1 MTTFAEPGLVGRKA
15 ALGRIDDWLAR
26 VRGGARALV
35 ITGEPGIGK
44 TTLWRRTLTSWQ
56 RAGGELVVARPAEE
70 ELRLPTSALVDLF
83 DPVMADAASLRAY
96 DDPIALGRIVVAE
109 LRNVASRGPLLLAV
123 DDLQW
128 LDSASARALRYAL
141 RRLDSEPVGVLATA
155 RPDVPSGDLLGL
167 RHLLPPGRIDTIE
180 LNPMSLIEIRQVVGR
195 VVSAISPL
203 VLRRLY
209 EVSQGNPMFA
219 LELARSLSSAA
230 PGSPPSAQLRLPRS
244 LQAAIRHRLD
254 AVPAEVVPVL
264 QTVSALA
271 RAPVQQL
278 RDAMPGTD
286 VDAALTAASELGL
299 LVISDRLEVR
309 FSHPMIAAVVYDQMN
324 PLARRVVHARLAE
337 HTADPDLRARH
348 LALSTDSPDDVIAG
362 QLAVAARRASDRGA
376 FGVAVDFAE
385 HCVRLTPS
393 GDTADFPEHSM
404 SLVGYLAAAGEM
416 TQARERADAIIA
428 QLPPGPV
435 RARALIVRAQLEA
448 DDLAAG
454 EAQLVRAL
462 ADTAVNSLLRGQVLD
477 QLGWLRGIFRGDLA
491 AGISCAR
498 EALAIADAY
507 GDLEFQMSALAGL
520 SNLET
525 LAGCPRPDLM
535 ARSVALE
542 DQIGRPPLWS
552 GPRVLLAEQLLW
564 AGDLAGARSL
574 LEAAVADA
582 EQRNQERWRPYS
594 LYDLAAVEGAAG
606 NFALADDL
614 LRQAIEAARDC
625 EDAHVESWI
634 FYRLALVATW
644 LGRRDEARSAAQR
657 RIDSAAR
664 SGERPGIARAR
675 SVFGLLA
682 LSEGDAETAAAE
694 LSESVRVLAEMGFA
708 HPGAIPAVPDAI
720 EAMTLVGDVA
730 AAQELLRVLRQQAA
744 GVHSAWVD
752 AAVTRA
758 AGTVASARGD
768 PAGPAMLSASADAFA
783 APGFSPDAAR
793 ARLLQGRALVRR
805 GKRVAAADALAGARD
820 AFAAM
825 GAPLWAQRAACE
837 LDRVAPGRSSGDL
850 TPTERRVA
858 GLVAEGKRN
867 REIAHQLFMSVATVE
882 AHLTRMFRKLNIK
895 SRSELTRLVADG
907 SIHV

>member
-1 MTTFAEPGLVGRKA
+1 MTSLTEPGLVGRGT
-15 ALGRIDDWLAR
+15 ALARLDDWLAR
-26 VRGGARALV
+26 VPGGARALV

-44 TTLWRRTLTSWQ
+44 TTLWRRTLAGWLGT
-56 RAGGELVVARPAEE
+56 GGELLVARPAEE
-70 ELRLPTSALVDLF
+70 ELRLPMSALVDLL
-83 DPVMADAASLRAY
+83 DPVMADATSLRAY
-96 DDPIALGRIVVAE
+96 DDPIALGRTVVAE
-109 LRNVASRGPLLLAV
+109 LRNLSCRGPLLVAV

-141 RRLDSEPVGVLATA
+141 RRLDIEPVGVLATA
-155 RPDVPSGDLLGL
+155 RPDARSADPLGL
-167 RHLLPPGRIDTIE
+167 PHLLPPGRVDTLE
-180 LNPMSLIEIRQVVGR
+180 LGPMSLAEVRQVVGR

-219 LELARSLSSAA
+219 LELARSFSSAA
-230 PGSPPSAQLRLPRS
+230 PGSKPSPRLRLPES
-244 LQAAIRHRLD
+244 LRAAIRHRLD
-254 AVPAEVVPVL
+254 AVPPEVVPVL

-278 RDAMPGTD
+278 RNTMPGTD
-286 VDAALTAASELGL
+286 VDGALMAADELGL
-299 LVISDRLEVR
+299 LMISDRLEVR
-309 FSHPMIAAVVYDQMN
+309 FSHPMIATVVYDQMH
-324 PLARRVVHARLAE
+324 PLARRVLHARLAE

-348 LALSTDSPDDVIAG
+348 LALSTDAPDAAIAG
-362 QLAVAARRASDRGA
+362 QLAQAARRASDRGA

-393 GDTADFPEHSM
+393 GDTADLPVHGM

-428 QLPPGPV
+428 QLPPGPG
-435 RARALIVRAQLEA
+435 RAQALIVRAQLEA

-477 QLGWLRGIFRGDLA
+477 QLGWLRGIFRGDLT
-491 AGISCAR
+491 AGISCAQ
-498 EALAIADAY
+498 EALAIADAC

-520 SNLET
+520 SNLQT
-525 LAGCPRPDLM
+525 LAGSPRPDLM

-606 NFALADDL
+606 NFALADRL
-614 LRQAIEAARDC
+614 LRQAVEAARDC

-634 FYRLALVATW
+634 FYRLALVSTW

-664 SGERPGIARAR
+664 SGERTGIARAR

-694 LSESVRVLAEMGFA
+694 FSESVRVLDEMGFA
-708 HPGAIPAVPDAI
+708 HPGAIPALPDAI
-720 EAMTLVGDVA
+720 EALSLVGDMA
-730 AAQELLRVLRQQAA
+730 AAQELLRVLRHQAA
-744 GVHSAWVD
+744 GVHSGWVD

-768 PAGPAMLSASADAFA
+768 PAGPAMLSASADAFVTL
-783 APGFSPDAAR
+783 GFSPDAAR
-793 ARLLQGRALVRR
+793 ARLLQGRALVRC
-805 GKRVAAADALAGARD
+805 GKRMAAADSLDGARN
-820 AFAAM
+820 AFVAM
-825 GAPLWAQRAACE
+825 GAPLWAQRATCE

-858 GLVAEGKRN
+858 ALVAEGKRN

-895 SRSELTRLVADG
+895 SRSELTRLVAAG
-907 SIHV
+907 SVRV

>member
-1 MTTFAEPGLVGRKA
+1 
-15 ALGRIDDWLAR
+15 
-26 VRGGARALV
+26 
-35 ITGEPGIGK
+35 
-44 TTLWRRTLTSWQ
+44 
-56 RAGGELVVARPAEE
+56 
-70 ELRLPTSALVDLF
+70 
-83 DPVMADAASLRAY
+83 
-96 DDPIALGRIVVAE
+96 
-109 LRNVASRGPLLLAV
+109 
-123 DDLQW
+123 
-128 LDSASARALRYAL
+128 
-141 RRLDSEPVGVLATA
+141 
-155 RPDVPSGDLLGL
+155 
-167 RHLLPPGRIDTIE
+167 
-180 LNPMSLIEIRQVVGR
+180 
-195 VVSAISPL
+195 
-203 VLRRLY
+203 
-209 EVSQGNPMFA
+209 
-219 LELARSLSSAA
+219 
-230 PGSPPSAQLRLPRS
+230 
-244 LQAAIRHRLD
+244 
-254 AVPAEVVPVL
+254 
-264 QTVSALA
+264 
-271 RAPVQQL
+271 
-278 RDAMPGTD
+278 
-286 VDAALTAASELGL
+286 
-299 LVISDRLEVR
+299 
-309 FSHPMIAAVVYDQMN
+309 
-324 PLARRVVHARLAE
+324 
-337 HTADPDLRARH
+337 
-348 LALSTDSPDDVIAG
+348 
-362 QLAVAARRASDRGA
+362 
-376 FGVAVDFAE
+376 
-385 HCVRLTPS
+385 
-393 GDTADFPEHSM
+393 
-404 SLVGYLAAAGEM
+404 
-416 TQARERADAIIA
+416 
-428 QLPPGPV
+428 
-435 RARALIVRAQLEA
+435 
-448 DDLAAG
+448 
-454 EAQLVRAL
+454 
-462 ADTAVNSLLRGQVLD
+462 
-477 QLGWLRGIFRGDLA
+477 
-491 AGISCAR
+491 
-498 EALAIADAY
+498 
-507 GDLEFQMSALAGL
+507 
-520 SNLET
+520 
-525 LAGCPRPDLM
+525 
-535 ARSVALE
+535 
-542 DQIGRPPLWS
+542 LWS